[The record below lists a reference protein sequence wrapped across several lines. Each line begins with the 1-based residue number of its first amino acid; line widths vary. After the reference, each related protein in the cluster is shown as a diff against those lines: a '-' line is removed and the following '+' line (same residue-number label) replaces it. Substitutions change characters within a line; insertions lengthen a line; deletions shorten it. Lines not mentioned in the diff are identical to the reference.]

1 MKTISL
7 TALALAIATTGATAQ
22 EMTQTT
28 QLERGGQ
35 IGDEETFTGTVF
47 VAPVFPGNMNDVSA
61 GEVTFMP
68 GARSAWHTHP
78 IGQYLVVTSGTGW
91 YQEEGQPK
99 QIMRT
104 GDVVFA
110 PADVNHWHGATDS
123 TAVTH
128 YAIQAAEDGTAVV
141 WGDLVTD
148 EEYAA
153 D

>member
-1 MKTISL
+1 MKRTL
-7 TALALAIATTGATAQ
+7 TALALTVAATGASAQQMEHTTG
-22 EMTQTT
+22 
-28 QLERGGQ
+28 LERGGQ
-35 IGDEETFTGTVF
+35 IGSAETFSGTVF
-47 VAPVFPGNMNDVSA
+47 VAPVFGGNMNDVSA

-78 IGQYLVVTSGTGW
+78 IGQYLVVTAGTGW

-123 TAVTH
+123 TSVTH
-128 YAIQAAEDGTAVV
+128 YAIQAAEDGSAVT
-141 WGDLVTD
+141 WGELVTD
-148 EEYAA
+148 EEYNG